1 MLGIP
6 FALQE
11 LLLHN
16 FFCKFLDFHAFY
28 NSFCLCFS
36 CKFLHFSSALSSF
49 MLQHT
54 SQNTKSFWNNFECE
68 ETDFHSLLLFVLFRA
83 SHCFC
88 INCLFF
94 SKHPIHFMMASFFYI
109 HKEVDIIH
117 QWVGCILIFFIHPY
131 VNVTIFLFILHHLC
145 HVCYNM
151 FQLSRII
158 I

>member
-1 MLGIP
+1 
-6 FALQE
+6 
-11 LLLHN
+11 LLCKN
-16 FFCKFLDFHAFY
+16 FFYIMFFCKFLDFHTFY

-94 SKHPIHFMMASFFYI
+94 FQTPHSFHDGHILLHPQGSRYYPPMGWMHS
-109 HKEVDIIH
+109 
-117 QWVGCILIFFIHPY
+117 
-131 VNVTIFLFILHHLC
+131 NILHSSICHCHHLPFHPSSSLPC
-145 HVCYNM
+145 V
-151 FQLSRII
+151 L
-158 I
+158 